1 MANLSQLRV
10 EGPDDSHAIRHL
22 LWRHGIDYDQK
33 PCPKWFPSIE
43 EAGGKD
49 ALLEN
54 VERNVRASSGRSV
67 GFVLDANSSLQN
79 RWNAMAS
86 RLRKLG
92 LEMPDVIPP
101 GGFVGESATYRARVG
116 VWLMP
121 DNEQDG
127 ALEHFLETLV
137 AESDPLIEHAR
148 GATTRARE
156 LGARSA
162 TTPKGRPCFMHGWR
176 GRKLPVCRTDPPS
189 GRGTFA
195 TTVRWPGVSWR
206 GFAGCSMR
214 MKRNAIVR
222 LAKPMAAVDDRPA
235 IHDNTCIKP

>member
-22 LWRHGIDYDQK
+22 LRRHGIDYDQT
-33 PCPKWFPSIE
+33 PRPKWFPSIE
-43 EAGGKD
+43 ETRGKD
-49 ALLEN
+49 TLLEN

-67 GFVLDANSSLQN
+67 GFVLDANSSLQD

-92 LEMPDVIPP
+92 LEMPDTIPP
-101 GGFVGESATYRARVG
+101 GGFVGESAAYHARVG

-121 DNEQDG
+121 DNERDG

-148 GATTRARE
+148 SATSQAKD
-156 LGARSA
+156 LGARFADNDNAHRKAVLHAWLAWQEDPGLPYGSA
-162 TTPKGRPCFMHGWR
+162 IRARYFRHDSPVAGRFVAWFRQVFG
-176 GRKLPVCRTDPPS
+176 
-189 GRGTFA
+189 
-195 TTVRWPGVSWR
+195 
-206 GFAGCSMR
+206 
-214 MKRNAIVR
+214 
-222 LAKPMAAVDDRPA
+222 AA
-235 IHDNTCIKP
+235 